1 MLCDIRSSA
10 DELGQ
15 SHAHSLLATL
25 LYIEIGNALACV
37 GEVAT
42 ARSMLLLETAS
53 LPKKKPA
60 TKQHIKGRSNL
71 SKFDFFFFLPS
82 QCLFS
87 LYIYVYILL
96 LWKEAASVVS
106 KKGTTIPTRFLCL
119 RWLLLTPL
127 LHCDGSKE
135 RAVDGTACIE

>member
-1 MLCDIRSSA
+1 
-10 DELGQ
+10 
-15 SHAHSLLATL
+15 
-25 LYIEIGNALACV
+25 
-37 GEVAT
+37 
-42 ARSMLLLETAS
+42 MLLLETAS

-60 TKQHIKGRSNL
+60 TKQHIEGRSNL
-71 SKFDFFFFLPS
+71 SKFDFPS

-87 LYIYVYILL
+87 LYMYVYILL

-106 KKGTTIPTRFLCL
+106 KKGTTIPTRFLYL
-119 RWLLLTPL
+119 RWLLLTHL